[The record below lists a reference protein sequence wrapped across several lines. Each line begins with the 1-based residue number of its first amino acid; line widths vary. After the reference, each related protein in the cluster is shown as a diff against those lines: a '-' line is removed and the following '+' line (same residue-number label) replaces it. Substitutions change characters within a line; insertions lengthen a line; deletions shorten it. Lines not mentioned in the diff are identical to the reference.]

1 MSKKKQ
7 TNMIISLIMLLFTLI
22 FIIVSI
28 RYIYIQVTGKAE
40 DVLLTEWANELRET
54 SLTLPAERG
63 KIYDNN
69 GMMLAYNRPTYR
81 LYAILDPEYSTN
93 LPQTMHVTDPEDVAT
108 KLSSVLELDKEEILE
123 KIKEGQKEERF
134 QVEFGKHGR
143 NLSQEKMEEITELDI
158 PGVNFIEDSMRY
170 YPNGTFASQI
180 LGFARET
187 DEEEI
192 TGIAGI
198 EKEKNDLLT
207 GEDGFVRYKRDK
219 YDKKLL
225 NADEVVQEAKDGDDI
240 VLTIDQK
247 IQTLLEDVLS
257 QVNDQ
262 YQPKRITAVVMD
274 PKTGEVLAM
283 SNRPSYNPN
292 KPNDVKNWYNDVIS
306 TPVEP
311 GSTAKIFTW
320 AAAIDS
326 GVYDGDETFKSGKYS
341 VNEKVETINDH
352 NQGKG
357 WGTIDY
363 DEGFRRSSNVAA
375 SKLMWEKMEDDVFL
389 DYLKKFDFDKETEID
404 LPSEVPGKILY
415 DWPSEKLRSSFGQG
429 STLTPI
435 QQMKAATSIVN
446 GGDMLRPYVIK
457 KVVDSSTGEVI
468 EEKEPQI
475 VGTPISEKTAE
486 KMMDLLDSVVN
497 EDDGT
502 GKPYKLDNYTVMGKT
517 GTAQIPDPDGPGYLQ
532 GNHNNI
538 YSFLGMA
545 PKEDPEILMHVS
557 VTQPKLKDGES
568 GTAPTS
574 FIFKNVMENGLRYL
588 NIEPDKEEIIES
600 IDSYKFPKVEGKS
613 TKEVEKELKD
623 KKVDVKFIGDGKKVV
638 SASVKEGTEVFPSQK
653 VIVLSDKP
661 TMPNLKGWS
670 EREVLTFGNLTG
682 IKVEIKGN
690 GYVKTQSI
698 EKGTKIKENMNL
710 VIDLSEKV
718 KSKKKE

>member
-1 MSKKKQ
+1 M
-7 TNMIISLIMLLFTLI
+7 MLLFTLI
-22 FIIVSI
+22 FILISV
-28 RYIYIQVTGKAE
+28 RYIYIQVTGE
-40 DVLLTEWANELRET
+40 TNNVLLTEWANELRET
-54 SLTLPAERG
+54 SLTIPAERG

-81 LYAILDPEYSTN
+81 LYAILDPEYSEN
-93 LPQTMHVTDPEDVAT
+93 VQQSMHVTNPEDVAA
-108 KLSSVLELDKEEILE
+108 KLSPILELDEKELLE
-123 KIKEGQKEERF
+123 KIKKGQKEERF
-134 QVEFGKHGR
+134 QVEFGKDGR
-143 NLSQEKMEEITELDI
+143 NLSQEKMEEIVELDI

-170 YPNGTFASQI
+170 YPNGIFASQI

-207 GEDGFVRYKRDK
+207 GTDGFVRYKRDK

-225 NADEVVQEAKDGDDI
+225 NADEVVQEAQNGDDI

-257 QVNDQ
+257 QVDEQ
-262 YQPKRITAVVMD
+262 YDPKRITAVVMN
-274 PKTGEVLAM
+274 PKTGEILGM

-292 KPNDVKNWYNDVIS
+292 KPDDVKNWYNDVIS

-311 GSTAKIFTW
+311 GSTSKIFTW
-320 AAAIDS
+320 AAAIDA
-326 GVYDGDETFKSGKYS
+326 GVYDGKETFKSGKYS
-341 VNEKVETINDH
+341 VNQKVETINDH

-375 SKLMWEKMEDDVFL
+375 SKLLWEKMEEDVFL

-404 LPSEVPGKILY
+404 LPNEVAGEILY

-446 GGDMLRPYVIK
+446 DGDMVRPYVIK
-457 KVVDSSTGEVI
+457 KIIDSNTGETI

-475 VGTPISEKTAE
+475 VGTPISEKTADE
-486 KMMDLLDSVVN
+486 MLDLLDSVVN

-502 GKPYKLDNYTVMGKT
+502 GKPYKLDNYTVLGKT
-517 GTAQIPDPDGPGYLQ
+517 GTAQIPDPDGSGYLE

-545 PKEDPEILMHVS
+545 PKENPEILMHVS
-557 VTQPKLKDGES
+557 VTQPKIKEGES
-568 GTAPTS
+568 GTDPTS

-588 NIEPDKEEIIES
+588 NIEPDKEEIVES
-600 IDSYKFPKVEGKS
+600 IDSYVFPKVEGKS
-613 TKEVEKELKD
+613 TKEVKQELEKE
-623 KKVDVKFIGDGKKVV
+623 KVDVKFIGDGKEVI
-638 SASVKEGTEVFPSQK
+638 SASVKAGTEVFPSQK
-653 VIVLSDKP
+653 VIVLTDKP
-661 TMPNLKGWS
+661 TMPNIKGWS
-670 EREVLTFGNLTG
+670 EREVLTLSNLTEME
-682 IKVEIKGN
+682 IEIKGN
-690 GYVKTQSI
+690 GFVKEQSI
-698 EKGTKIKENMNL
+698 EEDAKIKKNMKL
-710 VIDLSEKV
+710 VVDMSEKE
-718 KSKKKE
+718 KTKKKKKKKKNKKK